1 MEEATRCPNCGGRLG
16 ADGTCHKCWWRPPRV
31 ERTWSRRE
39 IALCAVI
46 AMFIILACVGIIS
59 ALIGKWKLVE

>member
-1 MEEATRCPNCGGRLG
+1 MLCPNCSARLD
-16 ADGTCHKCWWRPPRV
+16 ADGTCHKCWWRPARV

-39 IALCAVI
+39 IALGGVI
-46 AMFIILACVGIIS
+46 AMLGILICVGIIS